1 MHLFEFRSPSFL
13 DDDLFVGDL
22 RIPWMVR
29 PWCPTNASFLGRSL
43 KELMSVLLNS
53 KSELNCG
60 EANNNIIY
68 PSLSLYMCALFCI
81 YVNYLLLIHTC
92 ALISCENV
100 PKSGQAWWFEG
111 FFSSQDW
118 EKINARFQQA
128 SGACRWVGCR
138 HNSSFRFFPPTW
150 TPPVQRRETFY
161 IHPPFRHF
169 WRFGLEPERSTLCRR
184 PPTDVPT
191 AAREPQG
198 CMRTWRRSSSRPT
211 RRWQIGRTQGDEKL
225 NGIGHT
231 DWCRL

>member
-1 MHLFEFRSPSFL
+1 MHLSPSFL

-68 PSLSLYMCALFCI
+68 PWLSLYMCALFCI
-81 YVNYLLLIHTC
+81 YVNYLLLIHTG

-100 PKSGQAWWFEG
+100 PKSDQAWWFEG

-138 HNSSFRFFPPTW
+138 HNSSCSFLRPEHHRFKEEKHSTS
-150 TPPVQRRETFY
+150 
-161 IHPPFRHF
+161 IHLLDTLAF
-169 WRFGLEPERSTLCRR
+169 FGEPERSTLCRR

-191 AAREPQG
+191 VALQPQG

-211 RRWQIGRTQGDEKL
+211 RRWQIGRTQGDEKP
-225 NGIGHT
+225 NGIGYT